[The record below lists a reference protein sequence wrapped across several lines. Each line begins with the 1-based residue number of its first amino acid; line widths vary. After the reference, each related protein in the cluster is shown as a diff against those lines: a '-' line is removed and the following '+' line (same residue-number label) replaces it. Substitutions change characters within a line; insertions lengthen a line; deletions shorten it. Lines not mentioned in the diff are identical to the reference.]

1 MNFPSGITRGHM
13 MKGKRLESKG
23 GFEALWCIFK
33 YNVMI
38 KKDDYCLPGMPEK
51 YMNTK
56 ACIGKLSTF

>member
-1 MNFPSGITRGHM
+1 